1 MDSVRQGG
9 KALGQT
15 VLGMMLVAGIGQAQA
30 GNIHR
35 IVDFNN
41 NLSLSFVHSHVEY
54 GERTAPSG
62 AYLDTESGFINGGRV
77 AFAAMGSD
85 VLPNLYIEGSYQ
97 QVTGDTTYVGGVIN
111 TATGAVT
118 PLTQNDNARMT
129 DYAFRFGQ
137 GIALGR
143 QSMLIPFF
151 TYGTHHWLRGQL
163 PTAVT
168 PYDYQENYRND
179 YIGLGVKWEVM
190 PVRHLLAS
198 VTGIYGRTVRP
209 TIDAPAIGFAEGLG
223 PKPWVQGGFALNYI
237 FNRHESV
244 FAGVTFTKFQYG
256 QGPLLASGF
265 EEPFSQTELTDYRV
279 GVRFLI

>member
-1 MDSVRQGG
+1 MGSVRQTR

-15 VLGMMLVAGIGQAQA
+15 ALGMMLVAGVGQAYA

-41 NLSLSFVHSHVEY
+41 NLSLSFVHSHVGY

-77 AFAAMGSD
+77 GFAAMGSD
-85 VLPNLYIEGSYQ
+85 VLPNLYIEASYQ
-97 QVTGDTTYVGGVIN
+97 QVTGDTTYVGGVQN
-111 TATGAVT
+111 LATGAVT
-118 PLTQNDNARMT
+118 PLVENDNARMT
-129 DYAFRFGQ
+129 DYGFRLGQ
-137 GIALGR
+137 GIALGGV
-143 QSMLIPFF
+143 SMLTPFF
-151 TYGTHHWLRGQL
+151 TYGTHHWLRGQM
-163 PTAVT
+163 PSAAA

-179 YIGLGVKWEVM
+179 YIGFGFKWEVM
-190 PVRHLLAS
+190 PTRHFLAS

-209 TIDAPAIGFAEGLG
+209 TMDAPVLGMAEGLG
-223 PKPWVQGGFALNYI
+223 PKPWVQAGFTLNYI

-244 FAGVTFTKFQYG
+244 FAGATFTKFQYG
-256 QGPLLASGF
+256 QGRLLASGF
-265 EEPFSQTELTDYRV
+265 EEPFSQTELTDYRI